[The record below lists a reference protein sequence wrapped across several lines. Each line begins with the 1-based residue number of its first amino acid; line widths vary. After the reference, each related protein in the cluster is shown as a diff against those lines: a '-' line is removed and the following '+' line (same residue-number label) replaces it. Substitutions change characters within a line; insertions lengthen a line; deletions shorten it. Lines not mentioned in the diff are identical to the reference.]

1 MSKLMTKLKLGD
13 YQLTSTDMHSSA
25 KLGWTIKAAVREK
38 ISELILGT
46 KKGGLLFL
54 LIVHC

>member
-1 MSKLMTKLKLGD
+1 MTKLKLGD

-25 KLGWTIKAAVREK
+25 KLGWTIKVAVCEK

-54 LIVHC
+54 LVVHS